1 MSRNIFLI
9 FLVGGTV
16 SLTASCSSTTPPR
29 TPWQRGYSAGQ
40 ADAAKRQYFAQRNL
54 YKYEAER
61 LQQSRPL
68 RRYSFVIPP
77 DPAATEK
84 MVPYTITIPVEQ

>member
-1 MSRNIFLI
+1 MKQLFLT

-16 SLTASCSSTTPPR
+16 GLSAACSSTTPPR
-29 TPWQRGYSAGQ
+29 SQWQRGYTAGQ

-54 YKYEAER
+54 YKNEAER

-77 DPAATEK
+77 NPSATEK
-84 MVPYTITIPVEQ
+84 LVPYTITIPVEQ

>member
-1 MSRNIFLI
+1 MKQFFLI
-9 FLVGGTV
+9 LLVGGTV

-29 TPWQRGYSAGQ
+29 TQWQRGYSVGQ

-54 YKYEAER
+54 YKYEFER
-61 LQQSRPL
+61 SQKNSNV

-77 DPAATEK
+77 DPNSQEK
-84 MVPYTITIPVEQ
+84 LVPYNITIPVE